1 MNNNSN
7 FLIETNKLISSFD
20 CPNET
25 IKEPV
30 LTNIPETL
38 IATSID
44 YSILNSLKQYLD
56 ENQTTDLFSE
66 IISTYLIETQ
76 ERLEELE
83 KAIKSFDTKKI
94 TLISHGL
101 KGISNTLGTLKLASF
116 CSDLENLDFERFPKE
131 TNNTFEKIQQ
141 EFSQV
146 YKLLSLANFTSI
158 CSD

>member
-7 FLIETNKLISSFD
+7 PVIETNKLISSFN

-25 IKEPV
+25 IKETF
-30 LTNIPETL
+30 LTNIPESL
-38 IATSID
+38 ITTSIN
-44 YSILNSLKQYLD
+44 YTVLNSLKQYLD
-56 ENQTTDLFSE
+56 ENQTTNLFGE

-101 KGISNTLGTLKLASF
+101 KGISNTLGILKLASF
-116 CSDLENLDFERFPKE
+116 CSELENLDFERFPKE

-141 EFSQV
+141 EFRQV
-146 YKLLSLANFTSI
+146 HKILSLINFI
-158 CSD
+158 GVCSD